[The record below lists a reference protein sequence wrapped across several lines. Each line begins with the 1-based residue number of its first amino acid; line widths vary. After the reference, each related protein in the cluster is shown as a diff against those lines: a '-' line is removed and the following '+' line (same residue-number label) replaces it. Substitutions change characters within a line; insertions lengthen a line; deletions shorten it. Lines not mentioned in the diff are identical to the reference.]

1 MSPKTAGYYGLELP
15 EAVEREIETL
25 NNPALMLFIADI
37 ANFLFRYSHRR
48 PDDRPSFLSHALTKS
63 SDEYLGALTE
73 SSDEYLDTLD
83 TKQFVSLMKWLCDRL
98 ESLYPTN

>member
-37 ANFLFRYSHRR
+37 ANFLFLYSHRR
-48 PDDRPSFLSHALTKS
+48 PDDRPSFLSH
-63 SDEYLGALTE
+63 ALTE

-98 ESLYPTN
+98 ESLSPTN